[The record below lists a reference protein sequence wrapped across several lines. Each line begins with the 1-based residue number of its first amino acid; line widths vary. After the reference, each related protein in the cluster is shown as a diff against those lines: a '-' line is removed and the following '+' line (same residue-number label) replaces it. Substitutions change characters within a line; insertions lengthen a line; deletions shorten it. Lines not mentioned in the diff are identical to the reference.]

1 MNSLLRKTGLLLL
14 LALPL
19 SLAAQEYPESGI
31 FRDSAQE
38 LSVLYRGRLATKYNV
53 LANGNPYWI
62 SSAFLPGTI
71 KYEGRLYSDVE
82 LNIDV
87 LTHEPLVKI
96 KGSSITV
103 ALNQSNVEWFT
114 AGDTRFV
121 NLRLRGRE
129 DMEEGFYEVLHEG
142 SFSMYKRVDK
152 RLNFSVNPVNGG
164 GIGYEDPNYNSNYH
178 SYFEYIPRFYFCN
191 EEGEMQK
198 IRGKGAVIRQFPKK
212 ARKSLRRYASDKG
225 LDGINVSYDD
235 YCRALLDYAESL

>member
-1 MNSLLRKTGLLLL
+1 MNSLLRKIGLLLL

-31 FRDSAQE
+31 FRESAQE

-121 NLRLRGRE
+121 NLRLWGRE

-152 RLNFSVNPVNGG
+152 RLSFSVNPVNGI
-164 GIGYEDPNYNSNYH
+164 GIGYDDPGYHTEYH
-178 SYFEYIPRFYFCN
+178 SYFEYLPRFYFLDTDGN
-191 EEGEMQK
+191 MKK
-198 IRGKGAVIRQFPKK
+198 IRGKGAVLGRFPKK
-212 ARKSLRRYASDKG
+212 VRKSLRRYASDNG
-225 LDGINVSYDD
+225 LNEAGVSYEE